1 MPAAGSPSLKRKRV
15 VESCSE
21 CYRRKQKPE
30 MCQPNV
36 LSMPQSKCLPMT
48 LSLFTKSLLAALTI
62 IPRVPPPEGIRHS
75 SMTTNQWGQEP
86 SPLQDDRV
94 SPHLGSNA
102 LGYSSAPGSN
112 AFVGLQQILGNAE
125 FDRINSSQ
133 TPASNPSVSR
143 HTNQVLLSK
152 LPPRPVLQTL
162 IDLFFTEVNWHYFI
176 LDRFYFDDLFSRWP
190 ISEELEPV
198 GYLSLDELSRELC
211 YFPAVLFQVTCLTLQ
226 FLPSE
231 QIETARVSANDLAN
245 SQSYSD
251 IGDQLLSNL
260 GRPGAALSGVQ
271 AEFLRAS
278 CLKNAGRGTEA
289 WHALGNAIR
298 QAQELGL
305 HRHREIRQREEA
317 SIDKTLCEFCLMAM
331 ILGRPRMIHR
341 DDCDAKPPMECSI
354 PKNPSVAIPMA
365 VRSDESPGIIPVS
378 ASLFQYAIACK
389 VHDMR
394 AIKVDRPHPKTY
406 STVQKIHEDVDS
418 MMEGLLPA
426 IRPDCPDTSWDLEL
440 PYLPQL
446 REELKVM
453 ANLFIVNL
461 HRPHIIASTESR
473 KAALQAAITT
483 LDSQLRS
490 FTQTNPHQYRL
501 FGLAF
506 YLVDASFL
514 LSIIS
519 ILYPPENSDARQNIE
534 TSLSRSLDSL
544 AALKIHNP
552 IAKAGFD
559 VVQRCYKKLK
569 EAFQLRRAND
579 ASGPHPA
586 LHGSSTTRLQS
597 LMRDLQD
604 HSLEPSMGSL
614 LDPDQS
620 TQTPNLGLPTPPFY
634 GLQDSFDSGYWL
646 EQLNQIQP
654 SLLFEQDPNGMWET
668 LSFD

>member
-21 CYRRKQKPE
+21 CYRRKQKCDRKHP
-30 MCQPNV
+30 CNNCSARNV
-36 LSMPQSKCLPMT
+36 PAKCTFNASK
-48 LSLFTKSLLAALTI
+48 
-62 IPRVPPPEGIRHS
+62 VPPPEGIRHS

-162 IDLFFTEVNWHYFI
+162 IDLFFTE
-176 LDRFYFDDLFSRWP
+176 
-190 ISEELEPV
+190 
-198 GYLSLDELSRELC
+198 
-211 YFPAVLFQVTCLTLQ
+211 VTCLTLQ

-317 SIDKTLCEFCLMAM
+317 SIDKTLCEFWYDENKKRLWTNLFVWDSLMAM